1 MFVFRTWEG
10 ENSDGDL
17 LRSWRVLGERH
28 DLTYLSADERTYERD
43 ARKLETVEA
52 ALFGRARC
60 RRAVRVGEPKG
71 GRRRRCNLG
80 PCNGRGGE
88 RERDVHAVAGRPRS
102 AGSRGDHEHQHG
114 TRSATRSGGAHRV
127 IER

>member
-1 MFVFRTWEG
+1 M
-10 ENSDGDL
+10 
-17 LRSWRVLGERH
+17 GERH

-71 GRRRRCNLG
+71 GRRDDDATLVLATAGAASGSETCTQWRAVRARLALGEITSTSTAPDQRRDL
-80 PCNGRGGE
+80 E
-88 RERDVHAVAGRPRS
+88 
-102 AGSRGDHEHQHG
+102 EHTG
-114 TRSATRSGGAHRV
+114 V
-127 IER
+127 IERR

>member
-1 MFVFRTWEG
+1 M
-10 ENSDGDL
+10 
-17 LRSWRVLGERH
+17 GERH

-60 RRAVRVGEPKG
+60 RLCESASRKADGDDDATAGAASRSET
-71 GRRRRCNLG
+71 CT
-80 PCNGRGGE
+80 
-88 RERDVHAVAGRPRS
+88 AVAGSALGRS
-102 AGSRGDHEHQHG
+102 RAPASDQRRDLEEHTG
-114 TRSATRSGGAHRV
+114 V

>member
-1 MFVFRTWEG
+1 
-10 ENSDGDL
+10 
-17 LRSWRVLGERH
+17 LGERH
-28 DLTYLSADERTYERD
+28 DLTYLSADERSYERD

-88 RERDVHAVAGRPRS
+88 RERDVHAVAGCPRS
-102 AGSRGDHEHQHG
+102 ALALGEITSTSTAPDQRRDLEEHTG
-114 TRSATRSGGAHRV
+114 V